1 MIIKDYLSQAVQN
14 KKASFMYRH
23 MLEYAYGIVLQDEIC
38 PNKTQSFSA
47 IQVYWLDDEVK
58 VYFVLGEITC
68 LSRNNVY
75 KFVSKEAKRT
85 LLNYLMS
92 FVRIVN
98 SEQVDL
104 NQEVSQEGL
113 ETFYIL

>member
-1 MIIKDYLSQAVQN
+1 MIIRDYLSQAVQN

-23 MLEYAYGIVLQDEIC
+23 ILEYAYGIILQDKIC
-38 PNKTQSFSA
+38 PNKTQRFNP

-68 LSRNNVY
+68 LSRNNIY
-75 KFVSKEAKRT
+75 KFVNEQGKRM

-92 FVRIVN
+92 FVK
-98 SEQVDL
+98 VDNEDYINL
-104 NQEVSQEGL
+104 NQQVSQEDL
-113 ETFYIL
+113 DTFYIL